1 MIIMKKLLLLFACI
15 ASVASAMSQ
24 SSSNTCSEA
33 LSATH
38 ITTEGSYT
46 VGDING
52 TASTLN
58 CVSAPNANN
67 AEWFAYTPS
76 ANFNVTIT
84 SDLVINGNK
93 DTRIHVYSGSC
104 DNLTCVAGDDDSGVY
119 NGTNSNS
126 YLSIVTFNVVA
137 NQTYFIAWDNRWSDS
152 SNFSFEVIETT
163 ASEPSQR
170 TFSSQSISTSGTR
183 MGVADM
189 NGDFLDDII
198 TIPGSNGNYN
208 LNIYYQQAN
217 GTFVT
222 GNYFPGANRSPTWS
236 LAAGDFDGNGYNDIV
251 FGDSSGCNVIRAN
264 ANGTAYT
271 TVANNSVFTQ
281 RTNFADINNDGHLDI
296 FVCHD
301 VAPSV
306 YYLSDGSGGLTFF
319 QSVANVGLGSY
330 PSGGNYGSVW
340 IDYDNDRDIDMFMAK
355 CGGDVPRRTN
365 EMYRNNGSGNYVEV
379 GEIIGLDDPIQTWS
393 SAWADFNNDG
403 YMDCFIGTSDGSPH
417 KMMLNVPNPNTG
429 DTANPRVFVDVTST
443 TGLSAWTS
451 SSIEHAPADFDN
463 DGYVDILSGGSVLYN
478 NGDMT
483 FTAVTTNTPGQ
494 GGIGD
499 LNNDGFLDVYGN
511 GSSIRINDGNANNWI
526 KIITIGDEAGG
537 YSNRNGI
544 GARVEIVSNLG
555 TQIRDVRSGE
565 GFRYM
570 STLNTHFGIGQ
581 DTQIDYIKIYW
592 PSGIIDQ
599 INNPTINSTITVPEG
614 SNTLGSDDTFVSD
627 LIIYPNPTKNV
638 LNLSTLQDL
647 NDAIYSVFDLNG
659 RRVLNA
665 ILDSKT
671 IDVSSLSSGQYI
683 LRIVSGSSVKNQKFI
698 KQ

>member
-1 MIIMKKLLLLFACI
+1 MKKLLLLFACI

-671 IDVSSLSSGQYI
+671 IDVSSLISGQYI

>member
-1 MIIMKKLLLLFACI
+1 MIIMKKLLLLFNL
-15 ASVASAMSQ
+15 VAPITMVMAQ

-33 LSATH
+33 LAATH
-38 ITTEGSYT
+38 ITIEGSYS
-46 VGDING
+46 VGTING
-52 TASTLN
+52 TVSTPN
-58 CVSAPNANN
+58 CINTQNADN
-67 AEWFAYTPS
+67 AEWFAYTPA
-76 ANFNVTIT
+76 ANYDVTIT
-84 SDLVINGNK
+84 SDLVANGNI

-104 DNLTCVAGDDDSGVY
+104 GNLTCIAGDDDSGTY
-119 NGTNSNS
+119 TGTNGNS
-126 YLSIVTFNVVA
+126 YLSVVNFSVVA
-137 NQTYFIAWDNRWSDS
+137 NQTYYIAWDNQWSNS
-152 SNFSFEVIETT
+152 SNFTFEVIETPP
-163 ASEPSQR
+163 APPSPR
-170 TFSSQSISTSGTR
+170 SFSSQSISTSGSR

-198 TIPGSNGNYN
+198 TIPGSGGNYN

-217 GTFVT
+217 GSFVT
-222 GNYFPGANRSPTWS
+222 ANYFPGANRSPTWS

-264 ANGTAYT
+264 ADGTDYT

-306 YYLSDGSGGLTFF
+306 YYLSDGSGGLTFY
-319 QSVANVGLGSY
+319 QSVANVGLGGY

-365 EMYRNNGSGNYVEV
+365 QMYKNDGSGNYVEV
-379 GEIIGLDDPIQTWS
+379 GAILGLNDPIQTWS

-429 DTANPRVFVDVTST
+429 DTANPRVFQDITAST
-443 TGLSAWTS
+443 GISAYTS

-463 DGYVDILSGGSVLYN
+463 DGYVDILSGGNILFN

-483 FTAVTTNTPGQ
+483 FTAVTTNMPGQ

-499 LNNDGFLDVYGN
+499 LNNDGFLDVYGG
-511 GSSIRINDGNANNWI
+511 GSSIRLNDGNSNNWI

-544 GARVEIVSNLG
+544 GARVEIVSDLG

-581 DTQIDYIKIYW
+581 DTEIEYIRIYW

-599 INNPTINSTITVPEG
+599 INNPTINSTLTVPEG
-614 SNTLGSDDTFVSD
+614 SQTLSSGETFVSD
-627 LIIYPNPTKNV
+627 LIVYPNPTKSV

-665 ILDSKT
+665 KLDSKT
-671 IDVSSLSSGQYI
+671 IDVSSLSAGQYI
-683 LRIVSGSSVKNQKFI
+683 LRIVSGDAVKNQKFI